1 MSPLHQNP
9 ELMAAI
15 HTDRLRRLRQQGR
28 TRRDTMRPDGYPNDS
43 RWG

>member
-1 MSPLHQNP
+1 MMSPLHQNP

-15 HTDRLRRLRQQGR
+15 HTDRLRRLRQQSR
-28 TRRDTMRPDGYPNDS
+28 PRRDSTRADDR